1 MNVLIGFRDNHTFPP
16 ASPERERWRAGM
28 AIMPACALHAD
39 RALPDKGLS
48 LFDFEKLLKP
58 QNTASWPPARLRPVG
73 DYAPEGRAYASE
85 GSGAHLLEGI
95 VAFRTSG
102 DFIDQPRMLF
112 DIHVLS
118 IASLILDVG
127 ACAYII
133 TAL

>member
-58 QNTASWPPARLRPVG
+58 QNTASWNTPCLSTKCTLAADPFEWYPHNAR
-73 DYAPEGRAYASE
+73 
-85 GSGAHLLEGI
+85 
-95 VAFRTSG
+95 F
-102 DFIDQPRMLF
+102 
-112 DIHVLS
+112 
-118 IASLILDVG
+118 ASL
-127 ACAYII
+127 
-133 TAL
+133 TE